1 MKRPLTQKNNNM
13 EGIFYMAEFITN
25 YWALTS
31 TLAGIF
37 VWIGAWLIKLSWR
50 VSKIETNAP
59 GCEARCKERVETLK
73 TEYNN
78 DLKEMKADLKENMR
92 LAQNMNLSLTS
103 LVSYL
108 QGKGI
113 TPPLG

>member
-1 MKRPLTQKNNNM
+1 M
-13 EGIFYMAEFITN
+13 EGIFYMADFIVK
-25 YWALTS
+25 YWALFS
-31 TLAGIF
+31 SCALILI
-37 VWIGAWLIKLSWR
+37 WITAWLIRLHWR
-50 VSKIETNAP
+50 VSKIELNAP

-78 DLKEMKADLKENMR
+78 DLKEMKADLKESMK
-92 LAQNMNLSLTS
+92 LTQNMNISLTS

-113 TPPLG
+113 TPPTGP

>member
-1 MKRPLTQKNNNM
+1 
-13 EGIFYMAEFITN
+13 MAEFITN
-25 YWALTS
+25 YWAVVS
-31 TLAGIF
+31 TLAGLFI
-37 VWIGAWLIKLSWR
+37 WTTAWLIKLSGR
-50 VSKIETNAP
+50 VSKMEINFP

-92 LAQNMNLSLTS
+92 LTQNMNLSLTS

>member
-13 EGIFYMAEFITN
+13 EGIFYMAEFIVK
-25 YWALTS
+25 YWVLVSSFALT
-31 TLAGIF
+31 LAWVTG
-37 VWIGAWLIKLSWR
+37 WLIKLSWR